1 MPVLAEPHGGPAGEQ
16 PPPPPPMANMS
27 VQLSQLVDLTVH
39 KTYHQLS
46 VLAEILS
53 AKEDMTRKLEII
65 SFVKLKDSKRKKSAI
80 SIKLFF
86 VFEVYLMH
94 FNRF

>member
-65 SFVKLKDSKRKKSAI
+65 SFVKLKDSNRKKNRQLVLNCF
-80 SIKLFF
+80 LFSR
-86 VFEVYLMH
+86 YI
-94 FNRF
+94 